1 MTAQSSVTETT
12 ALYGS
17 DAPSDQQR
25 QAFRE
30 GNVPIA
36 VYGMGKIGLP
46 LSLVYAA
53 VTGSVTGVDVD
64 PERVAALNDGANPFD
79 HEPGLSELLTEH
91 VADGSFAATTD
102 GEAAAADARVHVLVV
117 PTLIDDENQP
127 DLSVLSAAVDTVRAG
142 LDPGDVV
149 FVESTVPPGTCQDVV
164 APRLTGGDR
173 KLDEFGIAHCPERT
187 ASGHAL
193 RDIRGSYPKIVGGV
207 DAESGRVAKLV
218 YQELTDNEVIR
229 TADARTAECVKLFEG
244 VYRDV
249 NIALANELAQLTD
262 EFGIDVVE
270 AIEAAN
276 TQPYCDILTPGA
288 GVGGHCIPYY
298 PHFLLDGLDDR
309 APLIR
314 TARTVNERMPAF
326 VVETLTDELAATDE
340 SLEGATVAL
349 LGVAYRAGVPETR
362 ESPAVDIAHRLSWH
376 GATVLAADPVLDTL
390 PEMPAEHVSMEVLES
405 RAIDAAVLVT
415 AHEAFQSIDWGAFE
429 SDDAPDAGGR
439 RGIPVIDGRQA
450 LDLSD
455 TAHRQYTIGR
465 GDR

>member
-1 MTAQSSVTETT
+1 VTETT

-17 DAPSDQQR
+17 EAPSDQQR

-30 GNVPIA
+30 GSVPVA

-53 VTGSVTGVDVD
+53 VTGSVTGVDID
-64 PERVAALNDGANPFD
+64 QQRVAALNDGTNPFD
-79 HEPGLSELLTEH
+79 HEPGLSKMLSEH
-91 VADGSFAATTD
+91 VENGSFAATTD
-102 GEAAAADARVHVLVV
+102 GEAAAADARIHVLVV
-117 PTLIDDENQP
+117 PTLIDESDDP
-127 DLSVLSAAVDTVRAG
+127 DLSVLCAAVDTIRTG

-149 FVESTVPPGTCQDVV
+149 FVESTVPPGACEDVV
-164 APRLTGGDR
+164 APRLTAGDR
-173 KLDEFGIAHCPERT
+173 VLGEFGLAHCPERT

-193 RDIRGSYPKIVGGV
+193 QDIRGSYPKIVGGI
-207 DAESGRVAKLV
+207 DAESGRVAELV
-218 YQELTDNEVIR
+218 YGELTNNEVIR

-249 NIALANELAQLTD
+249 NIALANELGQLTD
-262 EFGIDVVE
+262 ELGIDVVE

-298 PHFLLDGLDDR
+298 PYFLLDGVNDR

-314 TARTVNERMPAF
+314 TAREVNERMPGF
-326 VVETLTDELAATDE
+326 VVEKLSDELAADGD
-340 SLEGATVAL
+340 SLRGATVAL
-349 LGVAYRAGVPETR
+349 LGVAYRAGIPETR
-362 ESPAVDIAHRLSWH
+362 ESPAVDIAHRLSRL
-376 GATVLAADPVLDTL
+376 GATVLAVDPILEEL
-390 PEMPAEHVSMEVLES
+390 PEMPAEHVSLATLES
-405 RAIDAAVLVT
+405 RDVDAMVLVT
-415 AHEAFQSIDWGAFE
+415 AHEEFQSIDWSHFE
-429 SDDAPDAGGR
+429 SDDSADAGKR

-465 GDR
+465 GGG